1 MTTIFQYVEVVAH
14 SNQPVLITGE
24 TGVGK
29 ELIARA
35 VHEASGVQG
44 NFVPINVAG
53 LDDVMFSD
61 TLFGHRKGAFTG
73 ADKPRDGMITQ
84 ASGGTL
90 FLDEIGDL
98 KESSQVKLLRLL
110 QEREYYP
117 IGSDMPKK
125 SSARIIV
132 ATNRCPR
139 EMVSKG
145 EFRKDLY
152 YRLCTHHIEIPP
164 LRDRVEDIPVLF
176 DHFLG
181 KAAASLDKK
190 KPTPPPQAIPL
201 LSSYAFPGNV
211 RELEAMVHDAVAR
224 HRSGVL
230 SLEGF
235 KRIMGNSHE
244 ADMGSF
250 SITNRDAAA
259 FLEEMP
265 SLPTLKE
272 AEALLIGEALR
283 RAEGNQGLAASFL
296 GITRTALNKR
306 LKRYTEPAP

>member
-1 MTTIFQYVEVVAH
+1 
-14 SNQPVLITGE
+14 
-24 TGVGK
+24 
-29 ELIARA
+29 
-35 VHEASGVQG
+35 
-44 NFVPINVAG
+44 
-53 LDDVMFSD
+53 MFSD

-117 IGSDMPKK
+117 IGSDLPKK

-132 ATNRCPR
+132 ATNRCPS

-181 KAAASLDKK
+181 KAAASLDKM

-235 KRIMGNSHE
+235 KRIMGDSHE

-250 SITNRDAAA
+250 SITNRDAAD
-259 FLEEMP
+259 FLEGMP